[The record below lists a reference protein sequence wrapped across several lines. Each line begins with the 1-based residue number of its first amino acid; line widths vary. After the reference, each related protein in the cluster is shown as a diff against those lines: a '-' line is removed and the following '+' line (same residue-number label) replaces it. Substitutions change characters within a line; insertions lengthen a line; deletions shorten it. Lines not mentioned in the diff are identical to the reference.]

1 VSDASEK
8 ERENVAA
15 ELRRVREGVRERA
28 LLPREPGQL
37 LPAPRNTP
45 LPQAVPAEPSPEPPP
60 EPPRPDGSAVNALW
74 DLGAV
79 PMPGGVR
86 GVAAR
91 VVRQLLARLV
101 DRQAAFN
108 ARQVQLDNELLAYLE
123 ARFAQTHRHYDTVLG
138 IHGRHMQD
146 IDQRHLIL
154 QEELVAHVHD
164 LVRRIDL
171 VLGEGE
177 RSRLSLEAALRDLRL
192 RLARIEERLGGA

>member
-1 VSDASEK
+1 M
-8 ERENVAA
+8 AA
-15 ELRRVREGVRERA
+15 ELRRIREGVRERA
-28 LLPREPGQL
+28 LLPREPGQV
-37 LPAPRNTP
+37 LPAPRATPGPQP
-45 LPQAVPAEPSPEPPP
+45 LPSEPLPEPLP

-74 DLGAV
+74 DLTAA
-79 PMPGGVR
+79 PLPGGVR
-86 GVAAR
+86 G
-91 VVRQLLARLV
+91 LLARALRRGLARLI
-101 DRQAAFN
+101 DRQVAFN
-108 ARQVQLDNELLAYLE
+108 ARQVQLDNEMLVYLE
-123 ARFAQTHRHYDTVLG
+123 ARLAQTHRHYDTVLG

-177 RSRLSLEAALRDLRL
+177 RSRLSLESALRDLRL